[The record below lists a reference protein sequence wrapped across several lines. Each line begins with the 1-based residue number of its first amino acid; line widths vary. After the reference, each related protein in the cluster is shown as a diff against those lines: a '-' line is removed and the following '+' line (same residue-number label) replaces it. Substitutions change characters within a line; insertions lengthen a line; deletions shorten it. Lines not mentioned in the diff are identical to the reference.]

1 MLRPHDLPLAS
12 EDKDVAP
19 VNCPALVKTSD
30 QPSFISV
37 NFSPFTSGEALRAS
51 DISDVPSLNLQPY
64 TRSGTAKKIRSSPY
78 KTFVGATQKK
88 EIIQT
93 TKIQNQ
99 SARVECSSWSFK
111 KTEEKGLP
119 GSNSASQSNRFGH

>member
-1 MLRPHDLPLAS
+1 MLRPHYFPLAS
-12 EDKDVAP
+12 QDKYAAP
-19 VNCPALVKTSD
+19 VNRSALVKTSD

-37 NFSPFTSGEALRAS
+37 NFSPFTSGEALQAS
-51 DISDVPSLNLQPY
+51 DISDVPGLNLQPY
-64 TRSGTAKKIRSSPY
+64 NRRGTAKKIRSTPY
-78 KTFVGATQKK
+78 TIFVGATQKK
-88 EIIQT
+88 EIIQA

-119 GSNSASQSNRFGH
+119 GSNSA